1 MVVSICSRVSS
12 FSGGVTS
19 ASADSVENVA
29 KEFSG
34 VSTLSIQSKAGF
46 FQVGEVGDILLLVL
60 VCCLMLAT
68 VGCGAGFAMPV
79 DGLHASPTAVNF
91 GDVPVN
97 QQVDGSILFSNN
109 SSVSLTISKMSVTD
123 RAFSIQERSDLPISI
138 PAGGNR
144 LLKVG
149 FIPTAVADYSGQLAV
164 MDQFAAPMAQIPLRG
179 HGSSPG
185 SAQLT
190 LNDTA
195 LSFGSVAVNSA
206 TTRSLILKST
216 GSSRLTVNSAA
227 VSGPGFSLVGGGL
240 PITLDPN
247 QSTTL
252 QVQFKPTAAGPASG
266 QLALNTNAANGST
279 TAVVLSGSGAEAP
292 SPQLSVSTSSLAFG
306 NVDVNTAKAMAL
318 TLTSTG
324 NSALTVNSAA
334 ITGAGFTIVGGT
346 LPVTLNPQQSMT
358 LQVQFKPIAT
368 GPAIGKINISSN
380 ATNGSSF
387 IVKLNG
393 TGAAAANPQLTVNAT
408 SLAFGNVTVNTAKAL
423 SLVLTST
430 GTSAVTVNSA
440 AITGAGFT
448 IVGGMLPATLSPQQ
462 SMTLQVQFKP
472 TATGA
477 ASGQI
482 TINSNSTSGGTTAIA
497 LSGTGAAATS
507 PQLTVSATTLAYGNV
522 TVNTAKALS
531 LVLTSIG
538 TSAVTVNSAAITG
551 AGFSIVSGTLPAT
564 LSPQQSIT
572 LQVQFK
578 PTATGAASGQITISS
593 NSTNGSTTVVALS
606 GTGAAATS
614 PQLTVSTTSL
624 AFGNVTVNTAKALSL
639 VLSSTGTSAV
649 TVNSAAIAGAGFTI
663 IGGTLPATLNP
674 QQSITLQVQFKPTAM
689 GAASGQI
696 SISSNS
702 SNGGSTIVALSG
714 TGAAAVNPQLTVST
728 TSLAFGNVTVNMAK
742 ALSLVLTSTGT
753 SAITV
758 NSATITGAGYTIV
771 SQTFPATLNPQQS
784 MTLQVQFKP
793 TATGVASG
801 QITISSNSTSGS
813 TAIVALSGTGAAANP
828 LLTVSTNSLS
838 FGSIAINTAITLNAT
853 LKSTGTTPVTVNSA
867 AITGAGFSIIG
878 GSFPIT
884 LDPSGTATV
893 QVQFKPTTVG
903 AATGKLTISSNS
915 GSGNT
920 VAVNLSG
927 TGTATT
933 HQVNLSWT
941 APSNSPDPVKGYN
954 IYRSTGGGAMTL
966 MNVSP
971 EVTTSYV
978 DSTVTNGT
986 SYSYVVKS
994 VDSSGVESVGSNQIE
1009 VTIP

>member
-46 FQVGEVGDILLLVL
+46 FQVGELGDILLLVL

-109 SSVSLTISKMSVTD
+109 SSVLLTISKMSVTD
-123 RAFSIQERSDLPISI
+123 RAFSIQERSDMPISI

-292 SPQLSVSTSSLAFG
+292 NPQLSVSTSSLAFG
-306 NVDVNTAKAMAL
+306 NVNVNTAKAMAL

-334 ITGAGFTIVGGT
+334 ITGAGFTIVSGT

-423 SLVLTST
+423 LLVLTST

-448 IVGGMLPATLSPQQ
+448 IVGGTLPATLSPQQ

-482 TINSNSTSGGTTAIA
+482 TINSNSTSGSTTAIA

-507 PQLTVSATTLAYGNV
+507 PQLTVSATALAYGNV
-522 TVNTAKALS
+522 TVNTAKTLS
-531 LVLTSIG
+531 LVLTSTG

-564 LSPQQSIT
+564 LNPQQSIT

-578 PTATGAASGQITISS
+578 PTATGSASGQIT
-593 NSTNGSTTVVALS
+593 
-606 GTGAAATS
+606 
-614 PQLTVSTTSL
+614 
-624 AFGNVTVNTAKALSL
+624 
-639 VLSSTGTSAV
+639 
-649 TVNSAAIAGAGFTI
+649 
-663 IGGTLPATLNP
+663 
-674 QQSITLQVQFKPTAM
+674 
-689 GAASGQI
+689 
-696 SISSNS
+696 ISSNS

-714 TGAAAVNPQLTVST
+714 TGAAAANPQLTVST

-801 QITISSNSTSGS
+801 QITISSNSTSGGS
-813 TAIVALSGTGAAANP
+813 TIVALSGTGATANP
-828 LLTVSTNSLS
+828 QLTVSTNSLS
-838 FGSIAINTAITLNAT
+838 FGSIAINTAITLNVT